1 MEVEIREVF
10 CPFSHL
16 GNPRKA
22 LAEKNSNESP
32 SGEEANKLGPFEDGP
47 TLPNVRAFIQ
57 HNFPGSDQY
66 DSIIQGVPKKCNIAF
81 CS

>member
-1 MEVEIREVF
+1 MEIREVF
-10 CPFSHL
+10 CPYSHL

-22 LAEKNSNESP
+22 LAEKKSNESP
-32 SGEEANKLGPFEDGP
+32 SGEEANKLGPFEDAP

-66 DSIIQGVPKKCNIAF
+66 DSITESNTHSQNH
-81 CS
+81 SLS